1 MSFAQ
6 APVARDCAFPH
17 RMGLL
22 PTDRA
27 HFACGGIGLGLY
39 AVNKVRCNTSLSL
52 SVLFLFVSNPI
63 HIRFQPNSYSF
74 PTQFISGSVG
84 AY

>member
-6 APVARDCAFPH
+6 TPVARGCDFPH

-39 AVNKVRCNTSLSL
+39 AVNKVHCNTSLLL
-52 SVLFLFVSNPI
+52 SVLILFISNPI
-63 HIRFQPNSYSF
+63 HKR
-74 PTQFISGSVG
+74 VG
-84 AY
+84 RGLLVNCDR